1 LRRFDLSTVLDA
13 KIGYMDYHEI
23 LPSLFVGSHPGSGED
38 IETLR
43 QKGISAVLNLQT
55 DSDMQH
61 FKLDWDS
68 LLTHYQARGIQLRRI
83 PVQDFDPFDLQD
95 KLPSCVSVMDDLIK
109 SGHKVYLHC
118 SAGTGRSPS
127 VAIAYL
133 SCCCGWDLDAAAA
146 YVEECRPCAPNME
159 AIRVAMR
166 ASGK

>member
-1 LRRFDLSTVLDA
+1 MRSFGLHATMDC
-13 KIGYMDYHEI
+13 MDYHQI
-23 LPSLFVGSHPGSGED
+23 LPSLFVGSHPGNTED

-68 LLTHYQARGIQLRRI
+68 LRTHYQACGIQLRHV
-83 PVQDFDPFDLQD
+83 PVRDFNSVDLQD
-95 KLPSCVSVMDDLIK
+95 RLPSCVSVLNDLIS
-109 SGHKVYLHC
+109 SGHIVYLHC

-133 SCCCGWDLDAAAA
+133 AWCCRWDLDAAAA
-146 YVEECRPCAPNME
+146 HVEQCRPCAPNME
-159 AIRVAMR
+159 AIRLAMR
-166 ASGK
+166 AS